1 MGLAQDLAEYI
12 VATDF
17 ASFDADAIEWAK
29 WRVLDVCGCALAG
42 AEAPG
47 CDMMKDLVTDW
58 GGAGESTILA
68 YGGRAPAHNVAMLNT
83 LMARSHD
90 YEPVE
95 AEFEGRGSPAH
106 ISGTTVPV
114 ALAMAEKQRA
124 DGKRLLTA
132 LIVGDDIAARLAVNS
147 GFDFDLGWD
156 ETGTVN
162 VFGAAATACKLLQ
175 LNEQQIFDALGIA
188 LNRLSG
194 SIAGI
199 FDKTLCYKLPMA
211 CSSREGVFAAELAQR
226 GFQGVTDPFVGPRG
240 YFSMFCRN
248 HSADQVAK
256 GLGREFYSDCVI
268 KPYSACRITHPF
280 IDSALAIATS
290 HDVDAGEIAAIT
302 IHGTQF
308 GAHSFCAQPLP
319 STEIRQ
325 PDAAF
330 SIRYCVAAALLWR
343 EVAPPHF
350 TDESLHDPRIRH
362 LAGCMEV
369 VADLPQREPGDNQ
382 VRMEVTMSD
391 GRSFS
396 AHTLVGKGDMRE
408 GSVNLSDVQAKFLAN
423 ARFAGLDVVKAEQ
436 AMAMIDR
443 LEDLE
448 DVRSLMRL
456 LVKGENQS

>member
-1 MGLAQDLAEYI
+1 MGLAQDLAGHI

-17 ASFDADAIEWAK
+17 ASLDPEAVEWAK

-47 CDMMKDLVTDW
+47 CGMMKDLVTDW
-58 GGAGESTILA
+58 GGAEEATILA
-68 YGGRAPAHNVAMLNT
+68 HGGRAPAHNAAMMNT

-95 AEFEGRGSPAH
+95 AEFEGHGCPAH

-124 DGKRLLTA
+124 DGEHLLTA
-132 LIVGDDIAARLAVNS
+132 LIIGDDIAAGLAVNS

-162 VFGAAATACKLLQ
+162 VFGAATVACKLLR
-175 LNEQQIFDALGIA
+175 LNEQRIFDALGIA

-211 CSSREGVFAAELAQR
+211 CSSREGIFAAELAER
-226 GFQGVTDPFVGPRG
+226 GFQGIVEPFLGPRG

-256 GLGREFYSDCVI
+256 NLGRKFYSDCVI

-290 HDVDAGEIAAIT
+290 HDIDAEQIATIT
-302 IHGTQF
+302 IHGTHF
-308 GAHSFCAQPLP
+308 GVDSFCAQPLP
-319 STEIRQ
+319 SADVRQ

-330 SIRYCVAAALLWR
+330 SIRYCVATALLFR
-343 EVAPPHF
+343 DVAPPQF
-350 TDESLHDPRIRH
+350 GDEFLRDPRTRD
-362 LAGCMEV
+362 LAGRIELV
-369 VADLPQREPGDNQ
+369 GDLPQREPGDNQ
-382 VRMEVTMSD
+382 VRMEVTMTD
-391 GRSFS
+391 GSSFL

-408 GSVNLSDVQAKFLAN
+408 GRVNLSDVQAKFLAN
-423 ARFAGLDVVKAEQ
+423 ASFAGLDSGCAEQ
-436 AMAMIDR
+436 VMEMIDR
-443 LEDLE
+443 LEELE
-448 DVRSLMRL
+448 DVRPLMRL
-456 LVKGENQS
+456 LVKGES

>member
-1 MGLAQDLAEYI
+1 MGLAQDLAEHV

-17 ASFDADAIEWAK
+17 ASLDPEAIEWAK

-47 CDMMKDLVTDW
+47 CGMMRDLVSEW
-58 GGAGESTILA
+58 GGAEESTILA
-68 YGGRAPAHNVAMLNT
+68 HGGRAPAHNVAMLNT

-95 AEFEGRGSPAH
+95 AEFEGRGCPAH
-106 ISGTTVPV
+106 LSGTTVPV

-124 DGKRLLTA
+124 DGERLLTA

-175 LNEQQIFDALGIA
+175 TNEQQVFDALGIA

-199 FDKTLCYKLPMA
+199 FDKTLCYKLPIA
-211 CSSREGVFAAELAQR
+211 CSSREGIFAAELAQR
-226 GFQGVTDPFVGPRG
+226 GFQGIADPFLGPRG

-248 HSADQVAK
+248 YSADQVTND
-256 GLGREFYSDCVI
+256 LGRKFYSDCVI

-290 HDVDAGEIAAIT
+290 HDVDAGRIVAIT
-302 IHGTQF
+302 IHGTHF
-308 GAHSFCAQPLP
+308 GADSFCAQPLP
-319 STEIRQ
+319 PSDIQQ
-325 PDAAF
+325 PAAAF

-343 EVAPPHF
+343 EVAPPWF
-350 TDESLHDPRIRH
+350 TDEFLRDPRIRE
-362 LAGCMEV
+362 LAGRIQLV
-369 VADLPQREPGDNQ
+369 GDLPQREPGDNQ

-408 GSVNLSDVQAKFLAN
+408 GKLSLSDVQTKFLAN
-423 ARFAGLDVVKAEQ
+423 ARFAGLDVRVAEQ

-443 LEDLE
+443 LETLE
-448 DVRSLMRL
+448 DVQPLTRL
-456 LVKGENQS
+456 LVKGKN